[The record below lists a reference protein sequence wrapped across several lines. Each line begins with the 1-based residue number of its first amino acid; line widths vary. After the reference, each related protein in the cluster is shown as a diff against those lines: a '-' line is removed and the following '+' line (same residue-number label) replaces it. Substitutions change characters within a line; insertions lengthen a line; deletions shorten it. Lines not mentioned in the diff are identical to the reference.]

1 MLLGVL
7 LLISL
12 AFASTQDLINQYC
25 SGNPDCF
32 LCTDG
37 NTIKRCYQ
45 NKLCTIGMKKCNL
58 TKSSKLENGKS
69 TIPYSST
76 TIGIEVKNG
85 KIRVFEKLIYGN
97 WIDLNSSGTSEIS
110 FQTGWYLYNIKVD
123 VDSYRLRFC
132 YRVRVFFYDTG
143 YKCGSWVRIGE
154 DGISR
159 FDSSIAYLESSSSQ
173 GIRLVYDSALN
184 SSYGNWIPLKK
195 AYTCPLG
202 NYPCIKYTDGNY
214 YCSSYECYDIQNTPT
229 QITDTP
235 EGINDKQND
244 GTITDKGCI
253 GTIYIFN
260 GQDMRCRL
268 PGTQTGLSDC
278 CKKTKSWFGL
288 VNCNQREQQLA
299 KLRSWGKL
307 DGNCHYVGKYCAEKW
322 LGVCVQEKKTYCCF
336 SSPLARIVHEY
347 GRPQLGIGWGSPK
360 SPNCRGFTPEE
371 FQKLDFSKI
380 DFSEWIEEEVKAN
393 ISPSIQ
399 TSISSVIQN
408 VQSSF
413 SSGGSP

>member
-37 NTIKRCYQ
+37 NTIGQCYQ
-45 NKLCTIGMKKCNL
+45 NRLCTVGMEKCSL
-58 TKSSKLENGKS
+58 DVLDLDDGKS
-69 TIPYSST
+69 AILYLYKNV
-76 TIGIEVKNG
+76 GIEVRNG
-85 KIRVFEKLIYGN
+85 KIRLYADSVQGN
-97 WIDLNSSGTSEIS
+97 WVDLNSSGITEIK
-110 FQTGWYLYNIKVD
+110 FVMGWYLDYMKIEVD
-123 VDSYRLRFC
+123 NYRLKFC
-132 YRVRVFFYDTG
+132 YRVMLFQIYDSG
-143 YKCGSWVRIGE
+143 YMCGSWIEIGK
-154 DGISR
+154 DGLSR
-159 FDSSIAYLESSSSQ
+159 YGSSIIYLESSSTK
-173 GIRLVYDSALN
+173 GIRLVYEAKPFP
-184 SSYGNWIPLKK
+184 SYGRWIPLKK

-214 YCSSYECYDIQNTPT
+214 YCSSYECYDVQNTPT

-235 EGINDKQND
+235 EGINDKRND
-244 GTITDKGCI
+244 GTITDRGCT

-260 GQDMRCRL
+260 GQDMRCRP
-268 PGTQTGLSDC
+268 PGVQTGFSDC
-278 CKKTKSWFGL
+278 CKKTKRWFGL
-288 VNCNQREQQLA
+288 VNCSQREQQLA

-307 DGNCHYVGKYCAEKW
+307 DGNCHYVGEYCSEKW
-322 LGVCVQEKKTYCCF
+322 LGTCVQKKKTYCCF
-336 SSPLARIVHEY
+336 SSPLARIIHEY
-347 GRPQLGIGWGSPK
+347 GRPQLGIGWGSPE

-413 SSGGSP
+413 AGGSP